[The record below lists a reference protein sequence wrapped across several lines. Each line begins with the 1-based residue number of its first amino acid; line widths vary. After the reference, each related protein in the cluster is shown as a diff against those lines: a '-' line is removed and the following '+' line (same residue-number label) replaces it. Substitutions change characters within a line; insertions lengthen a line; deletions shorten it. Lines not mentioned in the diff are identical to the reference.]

1 MREAGD
7 TAPAPPAAPHRLLSR
22 ATVGRSAARGG
33 VSWRPGLRAA
43 LVSAVLCLLAAAVA
57 AGPAAAFQFRDDWR
71 HLELT
76 LTYLG
81 ENQPKRPLVLLFGGS
96 AARECTISDRNWRRQ
111 IADLGGP
118 RVLAFNLGAASESY
132 RKNIA
137 MVRKLP
143 PVPTLIVVGV
153 NVGRYT
159 SAPPA
164 PSVRTSRGATITL
177 AQVDDYSQHRF
188 HYPSR
193 LTRAQK
199 SAYVTRWLRDR
210 YPVFRERFVYN
221 AGQLRTL
228 LDVCRERG
236 FKVVLLN
243 LPINLQVV
251 RHRMD
256 APRKR
261 YRRSCVAA
269 AAAYDVPWVNF
280 VARAGLVDADF
291 ADDWHLV
298 EPGRVKWQRRL
309 SKTVVVWLHR
319 YGIGE
324 PTPTP
329 TPTPTATDSPTAI
342 PTPTPT

>member
-1 MREAGD
+1 MCAAASRTTRAS
-7 TAPAPPAAPHRLLSR
+7 AAPRGSR
-22 ATVGRSAARGG
+22 R
-33 VSWRPGLRAA
+33 RAA
-43 LVSAVLCLLAAAVA
+43 LRGRAALLRSLVSFALCAGCLVATVAA
-57 AGPAAAFQFRDDWR
+57 AGPAAAYQSRDDWR
-71 HLELT
+71 HMERA

-81 ENQPKRPLVLLFGGS
+81 ENPPKRPLVLLFGGS
-96 AARECTISDRNWRRQ
+96 AARECTISDRSWRRQ
-111 IADLGGP
+111 IVELGGP
-118 RVLAFNLGAASESY
+118 RVLAFNLGASSESY

-137 MVRKLP
+137 MVRRLP
-143 PVPTLIVVGV
+143 DVPTLVVVGV

-159 SAPPA
+159 ATPPA
-164 PSVRTSRGATITL
+164 PSVRLAGGTTLTL

-199 SAYVTRWLRDR
+199 SAYVTRWLRKR
-210 YPVFRERFVYN
+210 YPVFRERFAYN
-221 AGQLRTL
+221 AGQLATL
-228 LDVCRERG
+228 LATCQERDV
-236 FKVVLLN
+236 KVVLVN

-261 YRRSCVAA
+261 YRRSCVALGA
-269 AAAYDVPWVNF
+269 KYEVPWVNF

-298 EPGRVKWQRRL
+298 EPGRVKWQKRL

-324 PTPTP
+324 PVPEPSPTP
-329 TPTPTATDSPTAI
+329 TPTPSPTTVSST
-342 PTPTPT
+342 TPT

>member
-1 MREAGD
+1 VA
-7 TAPAPPAAPHRLLSR
+7 
-22 ATVGRSAARGG
+22 
-33 VSWRPGLRAA
+33 
-43 LVSAVLCLLAAAVA
+43 A
-57 AGPAAAFQFRDDWR
+57 AGPAAAYQSRDDWR
-71 HLELT
+71 HMERA

-81 ENQPKRPLVLLFGGS
+81 ENPPKRPLVLLFGGS
-96 AARECTISDRNWRRQ
+96 AARECTISDRSWRRQ
-111 IADLGGP
+111 IVELGGP
-118 RVLAFNLGAASESY
+118 RVLAFNLGASSESY

-137 MVRKLP
+137 MVRRLP
-143 PVPTLIVVGV
+143 DVPTLVVVGV

-159 SAPPA
+159 AIPPA
-164 PSVRTSRGATITL
+164 PSVRLAGGTTLTL

-199 SAYVTRWLRDR
+199 SAYVTRWLRKR
-210 YPVFRERFVYN
+210 YPVFRERFAYN
-221 AGQLRTL
+221 AGQLETL
-228 LDVCRERG
+228 LATCQERDV
-236 FKVVLLN
+236 KVVLVN

-261 YRRSCVAA
+261 YRRSCVALGA
-269 AAAYDVPWVNF
+269 KYEVPWVNF

-298 EPGRVKWQRRL
+298 EPGRVKWQKRL

-324 PTPTP
+324 PVPEPSPTPTP
-329 TPTPTATDSPTAI
+329 TPTPSPTTVSST
-342 PTPTPT
+342 TPT